1 MARMNLEG
9 ADVNDCL
16 LRNGNRYG
24 VMNQSI
30 TANFAIGP
38 NAPHVIVLTPDAA
51 RNVTLPANPQKGDYF
66 FILNTSA
73 GAFALTIQDSAAGA
87 LSPAVSIAQG
97 KSAMIV
103 ATGTP
108 AVPAWKSLS
117 GA

>member
-1 MARMNLEG
+1 MNLEG

-24 VMNQSI
+24 VMTQSI

-38 NAPHVIVLTPDAA
+38 NAPHVIVLSPDAA

-87 LSPAVSIAQG
+87 LSPAVSVAQG
-97 KSAMIV
+97 KSVMIV
-103 ATGTP
+103 CTGTP
-108 AVPAWKSLS
+108 TVPAWKALA

>member
-9 ADVNDCL
+9 ADINDCL
-16 LRNGNRYG
+16 QRNGNRLG
-24 VMNQSI
+24 VMVQTI

-38 NAPHVIVLTPDAA
+38 NAPHVIVLAPDAA
-51 RNVTLPANPQKGDYF
+51 RNVTLPALPQRGDF
-66 FILNTSA
+66 FYIMNTSA

-87 LSPAVSIAQG
+87 LSPAVSIAQS

-103 ATGTP
+103 CTGTP
-108 AVPAWKSLS
+108 TVPAWKALA